1 MTVSLTGLEGGHVID
16 EGNVEKAWTVNAN
29 SLTWDDSLKAFDFGK
44 NKGSYISVFLFNNGI
59 IKKEYIINYGLVE
72 ENERL
77 IFEFRNITVN
87 TVHDA
92 KNILINPIKDLKL
105 A

>member
-1 MTVSLTGLEGGHVID
+1 MEKLLKILENIKLLKK
-16 EGNVEKAWTVNAN
+16 VETYRNDKLCYIV
-29 SLTWDDSLKAFDFGK
+29 DFGK
-44 NKGSYISVFLFNNGI
+44 YKGSYIDIFIFDNGI
-59 IKKEYIINYGLVE
+59 MKKEYVISYGMVE
-72 ENERL
+72 ENKKL

-92 KNILINPIKDLKL
+92 KNILINAIKDLKL

>member
-1 MTVSLTGLEGGHVID
+1 MEKLLKILESVKLLKR
-16 EGNVEKAWTVNAN
+16 VETYINDRLSYVV
-29 SLTWDDSLKAFDFGK
+29 DFCK
-44 NKGSYISVFLFNNGI
+44 NKGSYISVFLFNNRI
-59 IKKEYIINYGLVE
+59 MKKEYVISYGMVE
-72 ENERL
+72 ENKKL

-92 KNILINPIKDLKL
+92 KNILINAIKDLKL

>member
-1 MTVSLTGLEGGHVID
+1 MEKLLKILESVKLLKR
-16 EGNVEKAWTVNAN
+16 VETYRNDRLSYVV
-29 SLTWDDSLKAFDFGK
+29 DFGK

-92 KNILINPIKDLKL
+92 KNE
-105 A
+105 